1 MLMGWKASDQ
11 EHETR
16 IQGIRKLTKENERLK
31 KMLAE
36 KELEVSM
43 LQEAYKKN
51 EEAAILMNEYRPRG
65 LTVTRMLALLN
76 VPESSY

>member
-31 KMLAE
+31 
-36 KELEVSM
+36 
-43 LQEAYKKN
+43 
-51 EEAAILMNEYRPRG
+51 
-65 LTVTRMLALLN
+65 RMLALLN
-76 VPESSY
+76 VPESSYLRKPSMVHLKRGRKSSQTTDLSTGKDR